1 MTDEEKIYSN
11 EYADIVALTGD
22 IPAYENADIYT
33 QYVDAGY
40 AITHI
45 PQELLNT
52 VNIYPQGFEPF
63 VLSPAQNYL
72 SDAGISQVLSQNTL
86 GVDGSG
92 VLIGIVDTG
101 INYALPEFIYPNGE
115 TRIAACWDQED
126 RTGTPP
132 EGRIYGSEI
141 SRAEINAALEGGDPL
156 SLNDPTGHG
165 TRLAL
170 TALGAAPNAELA
182 IVRLKKAKPYLTEEN
197 KLDESSAYQSS
208 DLMTGLEYITA
219 KAREL
224 GRPISVIVG
233 MGTSQGA
240 HNGLSLLERY
250 IDSLAGRTGICVSVA
265 AGNEGLSRHH
275 YNARPTEEKD
285 IIEIAVENSLGFTV
299 WLWNDYLCRTSVG
312 ITTPLNEIVRPLQ
325 PVNMSFSTFN
335 PPLGSGSISVLYHFP
350 IAEKQLSVVTVNRP
364 ANGIWRLNLSF
375 SRTGICSI
383 DAWLPTDR
391 LLSGNVTFVSPSTA
405 ETLTVPSTAPL
416 LMTVGGYNGNTGGV
430 YEFTGRGP
438 NSQGV
443 LKPDFTAPAV
453 DVSGGSGTS
462 LGAAVTA
469 GAAALLMQW
478 GIVDGNDP
486 RMKTEIVK
494 AYLIAGTEQPTQN
507 LEAGGE
513 AFPNN
518 LWGYGRINLYNTF
531 RRIF

>member
-1 MTDEEKIYSN
+1 
-11 EYADIVALTGD
+11 
-22 IPAYENADIYT
+22 
-33 QYVDAGY
+33 
-40 AITHI
+40 
-45 PQELLNT
+45 
-52 VNIYPQGFEPF
+52 
-63 VLSPAQNYL
+63 LS
-72 SDAGISQVLSQNTL
+72 
-86 GVDGSG
+86 
-92 VLIGIVDTG
+92 
-101 INYALPEFIYPNGE
+101 EFIYPTGE

-132 EGRIYGSEI
+132 EGRAYGSEI
-141 SRAEINAALEGGDPL
+141 SRTEINRALESNTPL
-156 SLNDPTGHG
+156 ALNDPTGHG

-170 TALGAAPNAELA
+170 TALAAAPNAELA
-182 IVRLKKAKPYLTEEN
+182 IVKLKKAKPYLTEEN
-197 KLDESSAYQSS
+197 KLEDSAAYQSG
-208 DLMTGLEYITA
+208 DLMTGLDFIFK

-224 GRPISVIVG
+224 GRPVSVIIG

-250 IDSLAGRTGICVSVA
+250 IDTLAGRTGICISAA
-265 AGNEGLSRHH
+265 AGNEGLARHH
-275 YNARPTEEKD
+275 YGARPVEDRDT
-285 IIEIAVENSLGFTV
+285 IEIAAENSSGFTI

-325 PVNMSFSTFN
+325 PVNMGYSKFD

-350 IAEKQLSVVTVNRP
+350 VAEKQLSVITVGRP
-364 ANGIWRLNLSF
+364 VNGIWRLNLSF
-375 SRTGICSI
+375 SRTGICAV
-383 DAWLPTDR
+383 DAWLPTNR
-391 LLSGNVTFVSPSTA
+391 LLSGNVTFVTPATA
-405 ETLTVPSTAPL
+405 ETLTVPATAPR
-416 LMTVGGYNGNTGGV
+416 LMTIGGYNGNTGGV

-438 NSQGV
+438 NSQGI

-453 DVSGGSGTS
+453 DVSGSSGTS

-486 RMKTEIVK
+486 RMRTEIIK

-507 LEAGGE
+507 LESGGE